1 MIKKYEFTKE
11 ELIDFFNYVGN
22 TTAITIF
29 DDLHR
34 LTGRVTYEEVYKAC
48 EDRRERFQEIYY
60 RLENSMSQEVLETA
74 NEIENAAFFCS
85 LDEMFKEQD
94 SK

>member
-11 ELIDFFNYVGN
+11 ELVEFFNYVEN
-22 TTAITIF
+22 ATAIAIF

-48 EDRRERFQEIYY
+48 EDRREYFQENYY
-60 RLENSMSQEVLETA
+60 RLENNMSQEVLETA
-74 NEIENAAFFCS
+74 NEIENAAFICS
-85 LDEMFKEQD
+85 FDEALKKLD